1 MIFLQDVV
9 HLSHIFTGD
18 NLDDVLLVVR
28 GVKACAAASLGV
40 ARDRRASYQRVLRED
55 RRVTGRT
62 DIHALASDYGKRRSS

>member
-1 MIFLQDVV
+1 MAFYLMIFLQDVV

-28 GVKACAAASLGV
+28 GVKPCTATALGV

-55 RRVTGRT
+55 TWVTDRT
-62 DIHALASDYGKRRSS
+62 DIHTIESDI